1 MVNAFDKVLRR
12 ASWRQSRAE
21 PLEDPNNSGIQRH
34 NDVVDPE
41 APLSFVFPHSPQPH
55 HHHAHFPPG
64 TAVATSSSP
73 HLPGGGPAPVRA
85 STSHRASFH
94 PDVVTPF
101 SNNNNII
108 NNNNNVPPIGANIP
122 DPAAAA
128 TEPKEPLRRG
138 MTRADTKISLR
149 KSKKDSRRIF
159 VNLPLPTQDLDARG
173 NPKVSYG
180 SNRIKTAKYTSW
192 NFLPKNLFEQFR
204 RVANMF
210 FLFMAILQL
219 TPIFTVGS
227 PFLTV
232 FPLCF
237 VVGVTAIKDG
247 FEDYKRHVEDRNYN
261 QRLVLQL
268 KNIPNY
274 NYPNAGNGG
283 SAGGGALGPGA
294 WLSNIYYAF
303 HSASKKT
310 LRALHLKKK
319 ATRELRELD
328 LDDLPQ
334 IDETN
339 NSNVIDDSAAAHQQK
354 QQALANNKE
363 RKPAEFIKEQWA
375 NIRVGDLIMLKNNQP
390 VPADAIILATS
401 EAEGSCFIETKD
413 LDGETNLKT
422 RVSLHETSKYTT
434 PRRCSR
440 LRCFIDM
447 EPVNANLY
455 SCNGTLTMVSRRR
468 PDSMADLSGGGGG
481 GHGRHLSR
489 HSSRLNR
496 YSTYSASI
504 TSSML
509 SSPRHSLEEEEQQQ
523 GGSGGGGAIPLSTL
537 ESAGAGAGAGTESS
551 SDPDRPAL
559 GGTDASEYAKMHRP
573 LSRSRHSQ
581 SHGHG
586 HGHGSS
592 SSSPP
597 PSGDGGIPPGKQELV
612 DDDENKD
619 EAGPATPP
627 KPFGHRVS
635 TFIHSKRESLH
646 RSHTK
651 SSMGGVSEL
660 AKNVLRNQHMAAAA
674 GGGGGTSTPP
684 SRNNTLLR
692 RKTTL
697 GQSDKYREKS
707 LPVDINNML
716 LRGHVVRNT
725 HWVIAVVVA
734 TGTETK
740 IMLNSGETPS
750 KRSRIE
756 KTMNVQVA
764 INFAI
769 LVVLCIIVAVGSSI
783 NDREWRGTSA
793 GQLWMPQTRGVT
805 LAGVVTFFSSL
816 IIFQNIIPISLYI
829 SIEFVK
835 TFQAY
840 FIWQDTD
847 MYDTELGQFCKP
859 KTWNLTDDLGQVEY
873 VFSDKTG
880 TLTRNVM
887 EFKKCT
893 INGKIY
899 GNNAVAGKTDGER
912 GQEMM
917 QQGNNNNDEEA
928 SSGATHTA
936 VSGPVSEEQE
946 KLEKDKV
953 LKEYDH
959 EIRQIFE
966 PTYVDAPELLSFADP
981 GLLRDLSGKTS
992 SSSSS
997 SPSGNNNNN
1006 SSMVHYGGLTKEY
1019 THDGSGSQNIRDF
1032 FTLLALCHTVVI
1044 EQPEEEIEDDED
1056 DDYGMYEEGQS
1067 PEDDDADGGSSLDE
1081 NRQPSLKQQ
1090 QQQQQQQQG
1099 QSSFG
1104 GVFGKLRQKAEGRG
1118 SNSNNNNL
1126 NVPGTASNISTGTA
1140 TSGSRPRRPSNAANN
1155 NPLDDGR
1162 PKPTLIYRAES
1173 PDEAALVAAAK
1184 NVGYA
1189 FVSRGA
1195 AAATTSA
1202 SNNAEG
1208 AGGDQATTP
1217 KAAAAG
1223 GKAGGNSRQNINV
1236 NFLGK
1241 DYTYEQLDVIKF
1253 NSTRKRQTV
1262 IVREPQELGGRI
1274 LLLTKGADNVIYERL
1289 TKEPSSAEEGR
1300 IREQTERDIE
1310 AFSNMGLRTLTLA
1323 QRLLDQQTYDDWAR
1337 RYAEAGKALED
1348 RARKVDEVAEEIEG
1362 ELTLLGA
1369 TAIEDKLQDGVP
1381 DAIASLREAG
1391 IKVWVLTGDKL
1402 ETAINIGFASRLL
1415 EKNMKLEIM
1424 RMGRK
1429 ESPEAVLKRFK
1440 TLVDAVL
1447 HGKSYHESPAGA
1459 GAGAGAGEK
1468 AEITEEENTS
1478 GDGGGSTSAASAA
1491 APVWNEKSLPPSPS
1505 PSAQARDRG
1514 VEQDGEE
1521 GEEDDDDEGLDG
1533 AELQHALIVDGAAL
1547 KVLLDDQEAR
1557 KDLIR
1562 LSDECYSVICCRAS
1576 PLQKALVVELI
1587 RRGKKTVCLAI
1598 GDGANDVS
1606 MIQAANIGVGIAG
1619 QEGMQAAMASDYSIT
1634 QFRFVKKLVLVHG
1647 HWGYM
1652 RIAEMILNFFFKNI
1666 IWVGAVLWFQIY
1678 CGFSAYIFYDYT
1690 FVALYNLMFTA
1701 VPVLVLGATDQD
1713 LTAPYVLRFPGVYRL
1728 GIQQKRYTQ
1737 WRFVLYLLDGLWQ
1750 SAVVFWFWRGVYGV
1764 NLLRTNGID
1773 ASLLEFSTSVA
1784 VSNIIIA
1791 SLYVGLHAYHW
1802 TWLMHF
1808 AVWGSI
1814 VFLVL
1819 LIVLYGLISSS
1830 PIYHVAFA
1838 LFAQGPFWFMTALSI
1853 VAALLVRYTVLFVV
1867 SWWFP
1872 DDVHIVRGIIL
1883 KEKLDAKAQ
1892 GKVWTGYGDDGTQP
1906 LIQSKE
1912 EKAVLAKEDRE
1923 NEEKAV
1929 AKAIVKD
1936 LKAAQREGRHP
1947 RDELVIRKE
1956 VVAGILDEREKN
1968 YGKPASPLA
1977 QTVDQQQQQQ
1987 QQPAVPYSV
1996 PTIQTSEFSD
2006 QRQQQHSN
2014 HNTLVP
2020 GSSIHSTMS
2029 GRPVAPV
2036 PPQKQELEQMQRHF
2050 MAANAAHNGELKPGD
2065 PNYQHSKRFSSYSHQ
2080 QPKEAALPPV
2090 PSPSLPSLPTTS
2102 STPSLNASHHQLP
2115 PPTER

>member
-21 PLEDPNNSGIQRH
+21 PLEDPNDSRIQRQ
-34 NDVVDPE
+34 NDVLDPE
-41 APLSFVFPHSPQPH
+41 EPLSFVLPHSPQPH
-55 HHHAHFPPG
+55 HHHHPHDHHPQP
-64 TAVATSSSP
+64 SSSSSAGLA
-73 HLPGGGPAPVRA
+73 HVTSASSGGEATAPVRA
-85 STSHRASFH
+85 SVSHRASFH

-101 SNNNNII
+101 
-108 NNNNNVPPIGANIP
+108 NNNNNTNLNNTNTSLPQN
-122 DPAAAA
+122 AA
-128 TEPKEPLRRG
+128 TLPEDAEKKEPLRRG

-159 VNLPLPTQDLDARG
+159 VNLPLPTHDLDARG

-180 SNRIKTAKYTSW
+180 SNRIKTAKYSAW

-268 KNIPNY
+268 KNVPNY
-274 NYPNAGNGG
+274 NYPSPGAGG
-283 SAGGGALGPGA
+283 AGGGVGT
-294 WLSNIYYAF
+294 WLANIYYAF
-303 HSASKKT
+303 RSAPKKT
-310 LRALHLKKK
+310 LRAMHLKKK
-319 ATRELRELD
+319 PTRELQELD
-328 LDDLPQ
+328 LDDLPE
-334 IDETN
+334 IDQTYGN
-339 NSNVIDDSAAAHQQK
+339 NSKDTAAAHQQK
-354 QQALANNKE
+354 EAHMDAD

-375 NIRVGDLIMLKNNQP
+375 NIRVGDIIMLKNNQP

-440 LRCFIDM
+440 LRCVIDM

-468 PDSMADLSGGGGG
+468 PESSADDVGL
-481 GHGRHLSR
+481 HSR
-489 HSSRLNR
+489 LHASRLNR

-509 SSPRHSLEEEEQQQ
+509 STPRQSMEEEVA
-523 GGSGGGGAIPLSTL
+523 GTS
-537 ESAGAGAGAGTESS
+537 ESAAAGATPSA
-551 SDPDRPAL
+551 DPDRPAQ

-573 LSRSRHSQ
+573 LSRSRSRHSE
-581 SHGHG
+581 GAPL
-586 HGHGSS
+586 
-592 SSSPP
+592 PP
-597 PSGDGGIPPGKQELV
+597 LPPGKQEL
-612 DDDENKD
+612 DEEEQPSD
-619 EAGPATPP
+619 EQGPATPA
-627 KPFGHRVS
+627 KPFGHRMS
-635 TFIHSKRESLH
+635 TFMQSKRDSLH
-646 RSHTK
+646 RSQTRT
-651 SSMGGVSEL
+651 SMGGMSEL
-660 AKNVLRNQHMAAAA
+660 AKNVMRNQHMASA
-674 GGGGGTSTPP
+674 
-684 SRNNTLLR
+684 SRNNTLK

-697 GQSDKYREKS
+697 GQSDRYREKS

-756 KTMNVQVA
+756 KTMNIQVA

-783 NDREWRGTSA
+783 NDRKWRDTTA

-847 MYDTELGQFCKP
+847 MYDIELDQFCKP

-912 GQEMM
+912 GLEMM
-917 QQGNNNNDEEA
+917 QQANDEEA
-928 SSGATHTA
+928 TGAQQTTTPGI
-936 VSGPVSEEQE
+936 SSEEKE
-946 KLEKDKV
+946 KLEKEKV
-953 LKEYDH
+953 LKEYDQ

-981 GLLRDLSGKTS
+981 GLLRDLIGKSS

-997 SPSGNNNNN
+997 SPTASSSLNNGDHTTATATTHGA
-1006 SSMVHYGGLTKEY
+1006 VHYGGLTKEY

-1056 DDYGMYEEGQS
+1056 DDYGVYEEGQS
-1067 PEDDDADGGSSLDE
+1067 PDQSSDPNGQVDE
-1081 NRQPSLKQQ
+1081 NGRFKNPNEAN
-1090 QQQQQQQQG
+1090 QQQQQQG
-1099 QSSFG
+1099 QGQTSLGS
-1104 GVFGKLRQKAEGRG
+1104 VFGKLRQKAEGARH
-1118 SNSNNNNL
+1118 L
-1126 NVPGTASNISTGTA
+1126 QIPGTASNISTGTA
-1140 TSGSRPRRPSNAANN
+1140 TSGRPRRPSNAANN
-1155 NPLDDGR
+1155 PMVDDGK
-1162 PKPTLIYRAES
+1162 PKPTLVYRAES

-1195 AAATTSA
+1195 AAAAAATAT
-1202 SNNAEG
+1202 N
-1208 AGGDQATTP
+1208 GD
-1217 KAAAAG
+1217 AAG
-1223 GKAGGNSRQNINV
+1223 GEPSKAAKAGTSSRQNINV
-1236 NFLGK
+1236 NFLGQ

-1262 IVREPQELGGRI
+1262 IVREPKELGGRI

-1289 TKEPSSAEEGR
+1289 TKEPSSEEEGR

-1310 AFSNMGLRTLTLA
+1310 TFSNMGLRTLTLA
-1323 QRLLDQQTYDDWAR
+1323 QRLLDQATYDDWAQ

-1348 RARKVDEVAEEIEG
+1348 RARKVDEVAEEIER

-1381 DAIASLREAG
+1381 DAIASLRQAG

-1429 ESPEAVLKRFK
+1429 ETPEAVLARFK
-1440 TLVDAVL
+1440 KLVDAVL
-1447 HGKSYHESPAGA
+1447 HGKRYHEDDDDDDEKKQLEKTASVTPTVTNNSTAVAPGDKTEIVEGHEAAGA
-1459 GAGAGAGEK
+1459 
-1468 AEITEEENTS
+1468 
-1478 GDGGGSTSAASAA
+1478 STSASGAA
-1491 APVWNEKSLPPSPS
+1491 TPVWNEKSLPPSPS
-1505 PSAQARDRG
+1505 PSAQSRDRRREEERATAQG
-1514 VEQDGEE
+1514 AGGE
-1521 GEEDDDDEGLDG
+1521 EEDDDSEDDDEDDG
-1533 AELQHALIVDGAAL
+1533 TRQHALIVDGAAL
-1547 KVLLDDQEAR
+1547 KVLLDDPEAR

-1728 GIQQKRYTQ
+1728 GILQKRYTQ
-1737 WRFVLYLLDGLWQ
+1737 WRFVMYLLDGLWQ

-1764 NLLRTNGID
+1764 NMLRTNGID

-1814 VFLVL
+1814 VFLIL
-1819 LIVLYGLISSS
+1819 LIVLYGLIWPS

-1838 LFAQGPFWFMTALSI
+1838 LFAQGSFWFMTILSI
-1853 VAALLVRYTVLFVV
+1853 VAALLVRYTSLFVI

-1872 DDVHIVRGIIL
+1872 DDVHLVRGIML

-1892 GKVWTGYGDDGTQP
+1892 GKKWTGYGDDGMQP
-1906 LIQSKE
+1906 VVQSK
-1912 EKAVLAKEDRE
+1912 
-1923 NEEKAV
+1923 EEKAV
-1929 AKAIVKD
+1929 AKAIAKD

-1956 VVAGILDEREKN
+1956 VVADILAKREAK
-1968 YGKPASPLA
+1968 YGKTAGNGGMSPTLQDDA
-1977 QTVDQQQQQQ
+1977 APYNLQSAAGAVPTIQTSEYSDQRQQQQQQ
-1987 QQPAVPYSV
+1987 QQ
-1996 PTIQTSEFSD
+1996 Q
-2006 QRQQQHSN
+2006 SN

-2020 GSSIHSTMS
+2020 GSIHSTM
-2029 GRPVAPV
+2029 APR
-2036 PPQKQELEQMQRHF
+2036 PPQKQELEQIQRHF
-2050 MAANAAHNGELKPGD
+2050 LAANAVQNGELKPDD
-2065 PNYQHSKRFSSYSHQ
+2065 PNYQHSKRFSSYSNKAH
-2080 QPKEAALPPV
+2080 KEAALPPV
-2090 PSPSLPSLPTTS
+2090 PSPSLPSLPTG
-2102 STPSLNASHHQLP
+2102 STPSLNASYYQLP
-2115 PPTER
+2115 PPAEDERR